1 MMDEFRSFANA
12 PLVYGRGSLS
22 HLSRLDGRRAA
33 VLTDD
38 AAMESL
44 GYLQQ
49 AMDHLDEAGI
59 EVQIVARIGHEPTT
73 ADIDRCKVEIESL
86 EPDWI
91 IALGGG
97 SVMDAAKAVWVFA
110 EHPHLTWEQAFQFN
124 QLPPIKDIRMAAI
137 PTTSGTGSETSR
149 VAVLVDGST
158 GMKKL
163 IFSAEIIPSLAIIDP
178 NLPSSMPPALTACT
192 AFDAMSHAIESN
204 MSKLSTAFTSS
215 MATAAIQM
223 IFRFLPG
230 AYHDSDAEARERM
243 HYAST
248 LAGMAINNSTVGLA
262 HAMDQVGPIF
272 DIPHG
277 VVCAVLLPYTLAF
290 MFDTVEVRLA
300 EMARAI
306 GLQESSEKELASAFL
321 QALVSLM
328 KDVELP
334 VGFAA
339 TGVSEKH
346 YFANIDAL
354 TAETL
359 ESGSA
364 QLAPRMPTANEAEH
378 IFTDAYYGR
387 LPAEVIA

>member
-1 MMDEFRSFANA
+1 MDEFRSFANA

-22 HLSRLDGRRAA
+22 HLSRLNGHRAA

-38 AAMESL
+38 VAMESL

-49 AMDHLDEAGI
+49 AMGYFEEAGI

-73 ADIDRCKVEIESL
+73 ADIDRCRVEVESL

-110 EHPHLTWEQAFQFN
+110 EHPHLTWEQVFQFN
-124 QLPPIKDIRMAAI
+124 QLPLIKDIRMAAI

-192 AFDAMSHAIESN
+192 AFDALCHAIESN
-204 MSKLSTAFTSS
+204 ISNISTTFTSS
-215 MATAAIQM
+215 MANAAIRM
-223 IFRFLPG
+223 IFKFLPR
-230 AYHDSDAEARERM
+230 AYHSSDAEARDRM

-248 LAGMAINNSTVGLA
+248 IAGMAINNSTVGLA
-262 HAMDQVGPIF
+262 HAMDQIGPLF
-272 DIPHG
+272 DISHG
-277 VVCAVLLPYTLAF
+277 LVCAVLLPYTLAF
-290 MFDTVEVRLA
+290 VFDTAEARLA
-300 EMARAI
+300 EMGRAI
-306 GLQESSEKELASAFL
+306 GLPESSETELASGFL

-339 TGVSEKH
+339 TGISEKH
-346 YFANIDAL
+346 YFANIDTL
-354 TAETL
+354 TAATL

-364 QLAPRMPTANEAEH
+364 QLAPRMPTADEAEH
-378 IFTDAYYGR
+378 IFADAYFGR